1 LSLDG
6 RDTNYLMIFE
16 RRILRKTFGP
26 VRETYGWKMRTN
38 YKLNKLLEG
47 DNKVRFIKAQ
57 RLK

>member
-26 VRETYGWKMRTN
+26 VRETDGWRMRTN
-38 YKLNKLLEG
+38 CKLNKLLEG
-47 DNKVRFIKAQ
+47 DNTVRFIKAQ
-57 RLK
+57 RFK